1 MSRQQNKNG
10 NCRCCVRV
18 GALSLMCLCGRS
30 CLNMY
35 TLIVY
40 TTCTVFVL
48 NVFTICCH
56 EDSIV
61 SLTCWDCWRSST
73 RSTTTTIRSTA
84 RLRTTSRYD
93 VTTALADPRRLAF
106 DPSRSTMFLQIYEY
120 TNVLVCTCI
129 IILTVLL
136 CKLHD
141 IVQGCRVLTAG
152 AAGAMSDGNDT

>member
-1 MSRQQNKNG
+1 MSRRQNMNG
-10 NCRCCVRV
+10 KLLLCVFVV
-18 GALSLMCLCGRS
+18 GEGAVTCKRSYLS
-30 CLNMY
+30 MY
-35 TLIVY
+35 TLAWEIHSML
-40 TTCTVFVL
+40 VL
-48 NVFTICCH
+48 TGFNICRH
-56 EDSIV
+56 EDRTV
-61 SLTCWDCWRSST
+61 CRTCWDCWRSST

-136 CKLHD
+136 CKLH
-141 IVQGCRVLTAG
+141 VQGCRVLTAG